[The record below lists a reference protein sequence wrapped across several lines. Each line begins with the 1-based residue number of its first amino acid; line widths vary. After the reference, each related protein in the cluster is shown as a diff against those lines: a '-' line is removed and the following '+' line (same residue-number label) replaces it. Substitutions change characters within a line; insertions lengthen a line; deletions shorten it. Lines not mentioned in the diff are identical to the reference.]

1 MTQGGSEILGA
12 SVPIYARLVGEYR
25 QEIVIGALCPGDRI
39 DSITEIQR
47 RHGVSRETAK
57 RVLSTLARDGYIIQ
71 RPGKGSFVADL
82 RPTKKIWGV
91 VLPFYSV
98 QYEDLLLRL
107 RRHAALA
114 GCELHHFYDDND
126 WQQEVRLVQMM
137 LEERYQGVVVVPTL
151 DESRT
156 WDFYSSQS
164 PQDTPVVLLD
174 HTMSYH
180 DFSFVIQSYDLGVVR
195 ALNYLIERSPGR
207 IGFVQNS
214 GWLGRNMVLELMHE
228 TFRMVLASKER
239 EGTRVFL
246 NSGWGVRTTE
256 LQEHGV
262 TGLFCCDDV
271 TAIQVIGRLKEQ
283 GLDIPRQM
291 NVVSYGNTELARFFT
306 PAITSVD
313 PNNEEM
319 ADQLAGLLRARAAG
333 GGRSHIPVQHVVQ
346 PQLVVRQT

>member
-1 MTQGGSEILGA
+1 M
-12 SVPIYARLVGEYR
+12 R
-25 QEIVIGALCPGDRI
+25 PGDRI

-57 RVLSTLARDGYIIQ
+57 RVLSTLADDGYIIQ

-82 RPTKKIWGV
+82 RPPKKIWGV
-91 VLPFYSV
+91 ILPFYSV

-107 RRHAALA
+107 RRYAAAA

-126 WQQEVRLVQMM
+126 WQQEIRLVQTM

-174 HTMSYH
+174 HTMSYQ
-180 DFSFVIQSYDLGVVR
+180 DFTFVVQSYDLGVVR
-195 ALNYLIERSPGR
+195 AVNYLIECRPGN
-207 IGFVQNS
+207 IAFVQNE
-214 GWLGRNMVLELMHE
+214 GWSGRNMVLELMQE
-228 TFRMVLASKER
+228 TFRMVLAR
-239 EGTRVFL
+239 EQRGDAPVFL
-246 NSGWGVRTTE
+246 DSKPGVRALE
-256 LQEHGV
+256 LQEQGV

-283 GLDIPRQM
+283 GWTFPRK
-291 NVVSYGNTELARFFT
+291 
-306 PAITSVD
+306 
-313 PNNEEM
+313 
-319 ADQLAGLLRARAAG
+319 
-333 GGRSHIPVQHVVQ
+333 
-346 PQLVVRQT
+346 